1 MKRKLII
8 AASFI
13 LMASAFTACTDGIFQ
28 NCKMCATN
36 TYEGGTLVIPGS
48 EAEYCDAALIAKEA
62 TPDIPV
68 GAQIIK
74 VECH

>member
-1 MKRKLII
+1 MKRKIII
-8 AASFI
+8 AAI
-13 LMASAFTACTDGIFQ
+13 LVLITITFTACPSVFQ

-36 TYEGGTLVIPGS
+36 TYENGTLILAGS
-48 EAEYCDAALIAKEA
+48 EAEYCDAALISKEA
-62 TPDIPV
+62 IPDIPV